1 MSQPSDP
8 ALPSHVAG
16 AARRLLRK
24 AGAEGLTMD
33 ALAREAGLSR
43 ATLYRVVGSRADVL
57 AALSEQGLPVGARP
71 AVRERALAACRVVFA
86 RAGFDAA
93 TLEEVALEA
102 GLGVA
107 TLYRHFKDKEGL
119 IAAFADQLGPRR
131 ALREL
136 TLKPSGDL
144 RADLERVGAAV
155 IRQASADVDLL
166 RLALLERLRGGRWAE
181 LMKASP
187 MRTLPMLSRLLKPYA
202 DSGALASEDP
212 GRMAQAFGGM
222 LMSFFVRA
230 ALDDS
235 PLPDPEETARF
246 ITRVFLDGLAAGGRT

>member
-1 MSQPSDP
+1 MSQSSEPE
-8 ALPSHVAG
+8 LPSHVAG
-16 AARRLLRK
+16 AARRLLRR
-24 AGAEGLTMD
+24 AGAEGFTMD

-43 ATLYRVVGSRADVL
+43 ATLYRVAGSRAGVL
-57 AALSEQGLPVGARP
+57 AALSDQGLPVGARL

-93 TLEEVALEA
+93 TLEEIALEA

-131 ALREL
+131 ALRDL
-136 TLKPSGDL
+136 TLRPTGDL

-155 IRQASADVDLL
+155 LQQASADVDLM

-187 MRTLPMLSRLLKPYA
+187 MRTLPMLARLLKPYA
-202 DSGALASEDP
+202 DSGVLVGDDP
-212 GRMAQAFGGM
+212 GRMAQAFAGM
-222 LMSFFVRA
+222 LMSFFLRA
-230 ALDDS
+230 ALGDG
-235 PLPDPEETARF
+235 PLPDPEGTARF
-246 ITRVFLDGLAAGGRT
+246 ITRVFLDGLAARSRT